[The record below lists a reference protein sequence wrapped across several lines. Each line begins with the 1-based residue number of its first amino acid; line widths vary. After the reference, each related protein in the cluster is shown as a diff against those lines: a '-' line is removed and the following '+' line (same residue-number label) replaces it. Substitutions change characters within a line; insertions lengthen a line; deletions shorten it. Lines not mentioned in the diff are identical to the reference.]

1 MDRLILLDTRNDKHF
16 VGSTL
21 TDVVL
26 SSGAV
31 TFDLSARRAVIYGQ
45 LDTVSFSR
53 AFTDKEL
60 VHELACRALTV
71 LKRYDF
77 QLFKNIDA

>member
-1 MDRLILLDTRNDKHF
+1 MDLLILLDTRNDKHF
-16 VGSTL
+16 VGGTL

-26 SSGAV
+26 TSGAV

-45 LDTVSFSR
+45 PDTVSFSNDY
-53 AFTDKEL
+53 AHDEL
-60 VHELACRALTV
+60 IREMALRALTV

-77 QLFKNIDA
+77 QLFRNTAI